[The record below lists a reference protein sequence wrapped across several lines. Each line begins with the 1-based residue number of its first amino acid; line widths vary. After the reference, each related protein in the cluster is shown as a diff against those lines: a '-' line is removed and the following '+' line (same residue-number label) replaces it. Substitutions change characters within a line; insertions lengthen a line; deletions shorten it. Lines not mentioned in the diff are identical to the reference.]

1 MSAMQNSSGEAVHPS
16 PVMLLRELMSGMRV
30 TQLIYVAAKLGIADL
45 LKDGSK
51 SVDEL
56 ASKVGA
62 HPRALYRIL
71 RALASIGIFA
81 EVGDRKFEL
90 TALAEPLQDRVPGS
104 VRARAIMNGAEVYWK
119 PWGDLLNCVKTGD
132 PPFNRVFGMSFWE
145 YLTRNAEAG
154 TIFNKNMS
162 ANTEQS
168 ANAVVEAYDFSGVN
182 RVIDLAG
189 GRGALIAA
197 ILKRYPQVQ
206 GVLTD
211 LPPVA
216 NEAKAFIESEG
227 LEDRCEIIGGD
238 YFESVPSG
246 ADIYI
251 LKSIIQGEEDNGV
264 VAILKNCRRAMG
276 NQARLLIVDLIMS
289 PHGSPSPANVY
300 DVHMWVTGGGLL
312 RTEEEYGALFEK
324 AGFKLNR
331 VLPTRSEFSI
341 IEGVPV

>member
-1 MSAMQNSSGEAVHPS
+1 
-16 PVMLLRELMSGMRV
+16 
-30 TQLIYVAAKLGIADL
+30 
-45 LKDGSK
+45 
-51 SVDEL
+51 
-56 ASKVGA
+56 
-62 HPRALYRIL
+62 
-71 RALASIGIFA
+71 
-81 EVGDRKFEL
+81 
-90 TALAEPLQDRVPGS
+90 
-104 VRARAIMNGAEVYWK
+104 MNGEEVFWK

-132 PPFNRVFGMSFWE
+132 KPFNRVFGMSFWE

-197 ILKRYPQVQ
+197 ILKRYPQAQ

-227 LEDRCEIIGGD
+227 LEDRCEIISDD

-251 LKSIIQGEEDNGV
+251 LKSAIVDEEYDGV
-264 VAILKNCRRAMG
+264 VTILKNCRRAMG
-276 NQARLLIVDLIMS
+276 NHARLLIVEQIVS
-289 PHGSPSPANVY
+289 PHGSPSPANVF
-300 DVHMWVTGGGLL
+300 DVQMMITHGGLL

-324 AGFKLNR
+324 VGFKLNR
-331 VLPTRSEFSI
+331 VLPTRSQFSI